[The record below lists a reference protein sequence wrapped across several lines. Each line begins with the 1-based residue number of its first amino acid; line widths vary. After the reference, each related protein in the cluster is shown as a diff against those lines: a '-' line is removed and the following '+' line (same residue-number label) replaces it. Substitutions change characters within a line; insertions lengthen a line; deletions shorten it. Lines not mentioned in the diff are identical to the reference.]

1 MPRIDF
7 AFYELLFKILGRRTG
22 EISRVDF
29 KPEKPAFQGG
39 PIEQS
44 FPRAT
49 PESQGISSDYVRAY
63 FEALKADPS
72 ICPHHAMVLR
82 HGKVIGECSYAP
94 YERGMWHISYSLCK
108 SVTGMAIGLLVS
120 EGKLD
125 LNEKLIDIFP
135 TYSSLVGL
143 FRRQHAVTVR
153 DLLRMTSAVAFSE
166 SGAISGNDWRAGFMS
181 ASLKE
186 EPGKK
191 WDYNSMN
198 SYMLSAIVTDRTGE
212 TMMDYL
218 RPRLFEPLG
227 ITEVFWESCP
237 MGITKGGWGM
247 FLRPEDAA
255 KLGQLYL
262 DRGRWKGQTIIPE
275 EWVAES
281 TRVQVDNGRFG
292 YGYQIWMDERPGSFV
307 FNGML
312 GQDVVVCPDTEMVL
326 VVNAGNEE
334 MTQNGRMTAIMRR
347 FWGADWWPSDGYRED
362 PAALRRLESSVARL
376 EGRGTYTAP
385 IHRGGWGRRGKPRQ
399 GVSPDALVR
408 LLDGRS
414 YELEDKSIGLMP
426 LIMQVFHNNFTDG
439 ISRVSFSGG
448 GARLFVT
455 LHEGAEDYV
464 LPVGFGR
471 AEKTTLLF
479 RGDPYIT
486 AVSGVINTDEK
497 DRIALTLEVD
507 FIEEACGRKMKF
519 YFSGDTLEL
528 RANEKPG
535 NVIIRKGLAV
545 AGGAGTSLQKLPLV
559 GRFAGEGGIEV
570 LNGAVRAAIF
580 PVTFGTLIGPETDE
594 PGAAMSAPEEE
605 EGAGRS
611 PEPRGAAGNDSDG
624 GETERFAAEE
634 GEPAGPGPDSGEDEP
649 DISSEANRLRPDPS
663 EEDAM
668 PAEGPVFA
676 EIEEISDPAEEELFE
691 PDGFEDRPDG
701 EPRPSRK
708 ED

>member
-29 KPEKPAFQGG
+29 KAEKPVFQGG
-39 PIEQS
+39 PIEQA

-49 PESQGISSDYVRAY
+49 PESEGISSDYVREY
-63 FEALKADPS
+63 FEALKADPQ

-94 YERGMWHISYSLCK
+94 YERGLWHISYSLCK
-108 SVTGMAIGLLVS
+108 SVTGMAIGLLIE
-120 EGKLD
+120 EGKLSLD
-125 LNEKLIDIFP
+125 EKLIDIFP
-135 TYSSLVGL
+135 SYSSLMGL
-143 FRRQHAVTVR
+143 FRRQHAVTIR

-166 SGAISGNDWRAGFMS
+166 SGAVSGNDWRAGFMT

-186 EPGKK
+186 EPGKR

-198 SYMLSAIVTDRTGE
+198 SYMLSAIVTDRTGG

-218 RPRLFEPLG
+218 KPRLFEPLG
-227 ITEVFWESCP
+227 ITEVYWESCP
-237 MGITKGGWGM
+237 QGITKGGWGM

-262 DRGRWKGQTIIPE
+262 DKGVWKGQKIIPAS
-275 EWVAES
+275 WVEES
-281 TRVQVDNGRFG
+281 TKVQVDNGRFG

-326 VVNAGNEE
+326 VVNAGNAEL
-334 MTQNGRMTAIMRR
+334 TQNGRMTNIMRR
-347 FWGADWWPSDGYRED
+347 FWGADWWPSAGYEED
-362 PAALRRLESSVARL
+362 PEAFRRLENSIARL
-376 EGRGTYTAP
+376 EGRGTYTTS
-385 IHRGGWGRRGKPRQ
+385 IRRGGWGRREIVRP
-399 GVSPDALVR
+399 GVSPEALVR
-408 LLDGRS
+408 LISGRT

-439 ISRVSFSGG
+439 ISRVSFSGKG
-448 GARLFVT
+448 SRLFVT
-455 LHEGAEDYV
+455 LHEGQEDYV

-471 AEKTTLLF
+471 AAKTTLFF
-479 RGDPYIT
+479 RGDPYLT
-486 AVSGVINTDEK
+486 AVSGVVNTDEK

-519 YFSGDTLEL
+519 YFRGGGAAGPNFSDESLEL

-545 AGGAGTSLQKLPLV
+545 ASGGGPSLQKLPLV
-559 GRFAGEGGIEV
+559 GRVAGEGGAEV
-570 LNGAVRAAIF
+570 LNGAIRAAIF
-580 PVTFGTLIGPETDE
+580 PVTFGRLIDPDEETEKEPGGRTDMTPEMPEAGASGEISLTDE
-594 PGAAMSAPEEE
+594 Q
-605 EGAGRS
+605 EG
-611 PEPRGAAGNDSDG
+611 
-624 GETERFAAEE
+624 
-634 GEPAGPGPDSGEDEP
+634 
-649 DISSEANRLRPDPS
+649 LH
-663 EEDAM
+663 
-668 PAEGPVFA
+668 
-676 EIEEISDPAEEELFE
+676 EEELVE
-691 PDGFEDRPDG
+691 PEGYAERPGG
-701 EPRPSRK
+701 EPHPVRK

>member
-29 KPEKPAFQGG
+29 KAEKPVFQGG
-39 PIEQS
+39 PIEQA

-63 FEALKADPS
+63 FEALREDPS

-82 HGKVIGECSYAP
+82 HGKVIGECSFAP

-125 LNEKLIDIFP
+125 LDEKLIDIFP

-166 SGAISGNDWRAGFMS
+166 SGAVSGNDWRAGFMS

-186 EPGKK
+186 EPGKR

-262 DRGRWKGQTIIPE
+262 DKGRWKGETIIPE
-275 EWVAES
+275 WWVEES
-281 TRVQVDNGRFG
+281 TKVQVDNGRFG

-334 MTQNGRMTAIMRR
+334 LTQNGRMTAIMRR
-347 FWGADWWPSDGYRED
+347 FWGVNWWPSAGCRED
-362 PAALRRLESSVARL
+362 PEAVRRLENSIARL
-376 EGRGTYTAP
+376 EGRGTYTTT
-385 IHRGGWGRRGKPRQ
+385 IRRGGWGRRGIVRP
-399 GVSPDALVR
+399 GVSPEALVR
-408 LLDGRS
+408 LIDGRT

-439 ISRVSFSGG
+439 ISRVSFSGHG
-448 GARLFVT
+448 SRLWVT
-455 LHEGAEDYV
+455 LHEGQENYV
-464 LPVGFGR
+464 LPVGFGK
-471 AEKTTLLF
+471 AEKTTLYF
-479 RGDPYIT
+479 RGDPYLT

-519 YFSGDTLEL
+519 YFRDGSGQGNVSGGEQLEL

-535 NVIIRKGLAV
+535 NVIIRKALEV
-545 AGGAGTSLQKLPLV
+545 AGSSGSSLQKLPLV
-559 GRFAGEGGIEV
+559 GRMAGEGGLEV
-570 LNGAVRAAIF
+570 LNGAIRAAIF
-580 PVTFGTLIGPETDE
+580 PVTFGRLID
-594 PGAAMSAPEEE
+594 PEEDLAHE
-605 EGAGRS
+605 AGA
-611 PEPRGAAGNDSDG
+611 E
-624 GETERFAAEE
+624 AAEE
-634 GEPAGPGPDSGEDEP
+634 TAETAEAPIHDESEELLEDYYIEEENDPEGPDEEP
-649 DISSEANRLRPDPS
+649 L
-663 EEDAM
+663 
-668 PAEGPVFA
+668 PV
-676 EIEEISDPAEEELFE
+676 
-691 PDGFEDRPDG
+691 
-701 EPRPSRK
+701 RK